1 MSDTTTEKL
10 NKLDSLSNLGSDNV
24 ILTEETTPEAETE
37 TMKVQPLKA
46 IAKEEYEALLLLTN
60 LVNEV
65 NEKAGVTADEKV
77 NPMSDVTSKT
87 EQELYIKLAEKFG
100 LKNIELLKDTNVR
113 FRLRSGYFIE
123 VYNA

>member
-24 ILTEETTPEAETE
+24 ILTEEKTSETESE

-46 IAKEEYEALLLLTN
+46 IAKEEYEALVMLTN

-65 NEKAGVTADEKV
+65 NEKAGVSSDDKV

-100 LKNIELLKDTNVR
+100 LKNIDLLKDTDVR

-123 VYNA
+123 AYNV